1 MRGLFVF
8 IEGGM
13 GTGTSYSLPRTPEDF
28 LSNVDE
34 MDTQD
39 TSRNYILQFITYQVL
54 AKQTFIV
61 FFIVILVLVFNI
73 F

>member
-1 MRGLFVF
+1 
-8 IEGGM
+8 M

-54 AKQTFIV
+54 AEQTFIV
-61 FFIVILVLVFNI
+61 FFIVILVLIFNI

>member
-1 MRGLFVF
+1 
-8 IEGGM
+8 M

-54 AKQTFIV
+54 AQQTFIV
-61 FFIVILVLVFNI
+61 FFMVILVLIFNI

>member
-1 MRGLFVF
+1 
-8 IEGGM
+8 M

-39 TSRNYILQFITYQVL
+39 TSRNYILTYQVL
-54 AKQTFIV
+54 AEQTFIV
-61 FFIVILVLVFNI
+61 FFIVILVLI
-73 F
+73 FDIF